1 MWLNEHYC
9 TFPIDSGN
17 QTNRNFPS
25 IEINVRF
32 FVMYFPFFSNVI
44 RQTAI
49 LSIMFVGLQVEQ
61 NADEEKIIPHFALAV
76 TRLLHIFIVIRVAN
90 SLL

>member
-1 MWLNEHYC
+1 M
-9 TFPIDSGN
+9 
-17 QTNRNFPS
+17 
-25 IEINVRF
+25 
-32 FVMYFPFFSNVI
+32 
-44 RQTAI
+44 AI